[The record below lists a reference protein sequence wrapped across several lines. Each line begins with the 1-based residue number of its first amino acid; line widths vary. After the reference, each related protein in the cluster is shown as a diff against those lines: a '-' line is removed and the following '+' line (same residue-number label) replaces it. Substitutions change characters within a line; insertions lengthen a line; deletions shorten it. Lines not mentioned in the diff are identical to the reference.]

1 MERASPVERAET
13 QPSVRYLHDTSQ
25 PCTAMKVSESFVFVY
40 NMAKLRKCSTTF
52 TKLYI

>member
-40 NMAKLRKCSTTF
+40 HEIGRASCRERV
-52 TKLYI
+52 